1 MKAQRRR
8 ALSRGARGGTPRMKR
23 ALSRGARGG
32 TPRMRGV
39 ALISVLLVVAV
50 LTAVVYHLVS
60 RHAASFAQSQNAFG
74 FDQAMAYA
82 LGGEALARQVLY
94 QDKTETGPE
103 IDSFEE
109 SWAQAF
115 PPFDLDEQG
124 LVEIQARDLNGC
136 FNLNAL
142 AGEASVGQRP
152 GPHLDRFKTLLR
164 SLDIPEPVAD
174 EVRDWIDA
182 DQAVGGFGAEDND
195 YLGLQP
201 GYRTSGQPLAHVS
214 ELHLMRSMTPEYLD
228 RLKPHVCIL
237 PVNALTLNVNT
248 ATSHALA
255 ALAPELNEPEL
266 RMLTETPRAFANLAE
281 FTKVAAGFETV
292 AAHLA
297 VTSEFFEVQVRVEVG
312 GGTAMLTSVL
322 HRDPESS
329 TITLISRD
337 LGRDFRSRFVVEIEN
352 A

>member
-1 MKAQRRR
+1 MRARRCQ
-8 ALSRGARGGTPRMKR
+8 
-23 ALSRGARGG
+23 
-32 TPRMRGV
+32 GV

-50 LTAVVYHLVS
+50 LTSVAYHLVS
-60 RHAASFAQSQNAFG
+60 RHASSLAQSQNALG

-109 SWAQAF
+109 DWAQAF
-115 PPFDLDEQG
+115 PPFELDEQG
-124 LVEIQARDLNGC
+124 LIEIQARDLNGC

-142 AGEASVGQRP
+142 AGADEGPS
-152 GPHLDRFKTLLR
+152 PHLDRFKTLLR
-164 SLDIPEPVAD
+164 NLDIPEPVAD
-174 EVRDWIDA
+174 ETRDWIDA
-182 DQAVGGFGAEDND
+182 DQTVLGFGAEDND
-195 YLGLQP
+195 YLGQQP

-214 ELHLMRSMTPEYLD
+214 ELRLLRSMTPEHLE
-228 RLKPHVCIL
+228 RLKPHVCVL
-237 PVNALTLNVNT
+237 PVNALKLNVNT

-266 RMLTETPRAFANLAE
+266 RMLTETPRAFENLAE
-281 FTKVAAGFETV
+281 FTKLATGFETV
-292 AAHLA
+292 AQHLG

-322 HRDPESS
+322 RRDPSS
-329 TITLISRD
+329 SAITLISRD
-337 LGRDFRSRFVVEIEN
+337 LGRDFRSRFVVETED

>member
-1 MKAQRRR
+1 M
-8 ALSRGARGGTPRMKR
+8 RMK
-23 ALSRGARGG
+23 
-32 TPRMRGV
+32 TRMRARHCKGV

-60 RHAASFAQSQNAFG
+60 RHALSLAQSRNAFG

-94 QDKTETGPE
+94 QDKTETGPGM
-103 IDSFEE
+103 DSFGE

-124 LVEIQARDLNGC
+124 YIEIQARDLNGC

-142 AGEASVGQRP
+142 AGNEP

-164 SLDIPEPVAD
+164 NLGIPDPIAD
-174 EVRDWIDA
+174 ETRDWIDA
-182 DQAVGGFGAEDND
+182 DQTVRGFGAEDND
-195 YLGLQP
+195 YLGLRP
-201 GYRTSGQPLAHVS
+201 GYRTSGRQLAHVS
-214 ELHLMRSMTPEYLD
+214 ELRLMRSMTPEYLD

-237 PVNALTLNVNT
+237 PVDTLTLNVNT

-266 RMLTETPRAFANLAE
+266 RMLAETPRAFARLAD
-281 FTKVAAGFETV
+281 FTNTVAGFEAV
-292 AAHLA
+292 AEHLA
-297 VTSEFFEVQVRVEVG
+297 VTSEFFEVQVRAEVG
-312 GGTAMLTSVL
+312 SSTAMLTSVL
-322 HRDPESS
+322 RRDPEDSV
-329 TITLISRD
+329 ITLISRD
-337 LGRDFRSRFVVEIEN
+337 LGRDFRSRFEVEIEE

>member
-1 MKAQRRR
+1 MKGQHRCQ
-8 ALSRGARGGTPRMKR
+8 
-23 ALSRGARGG
+23 
-32 TPRMRGV
+32 GV

-50 LTAVVYHLVS
+50 LTAMVYHLVS
-60 RHAASFAQSQNAFG
+60 RHATTLAQSHNALG

-109 SWAQAF
+109 SWAEAF
-115 PPFDLDEQG
+115 PPFELDEQG
-124 LVEIQARDLNGC
+124 FIEIQARDLNGC

-142 AGEASVGQRP
+142 AGEVPADEVSADEAS

-164 SLDIPEPVAD
+164 NLDVPEPVAD
-174 EVRDWIDA
+174 EIRDWIDA
-182 DQAVGGFGAEDND
+182 DQIVSGFGAEDND

-214 ELHLMRSMTPEYLD
+214 ELRLMRSMTPEHLE
-228 RLKPHVCIL
+228 RLRPHVCVL
-237 PVNALTLNVNT
+237 PIDTLQLNVNT

-255 ALAPELNEPEL
+255 ALAPELNEPQL
-266 RMLTETPRAFANLAE
+266 RMLTESPRAFGNLAE
-281 FTKVAAGFETV
+281 FMKVAAGFETV
-292 AAHLA
+292 AQHLA

-322 HRDPESS
+322 RRDPNSS
-329 TITLISRD
+329 AITLISRD
-337 LGRDFRSRFVVEIEN
+337 LGRDFRSRLAVEIEN

>member
-1 MKAQRRR
+1 M
-8 ALSRGARGGTPRMKR
+8 R

-32 TPRMRGV
+32 TPRMRALSRGARGGTPRVKGV
-39 ALISVLLVVAV
+39 ALISVLLVVVV
-50 LTAVVYHLVS
+50 LTSVVYHLTS
-60 RHAASFAQSQNAFG
+60 RHASSLAQSQNALG

-94 QDKTETGPE
+94 QDRTETGPE

-109 SWAQAF
+109 DWAQAF
-115 PPFDLDEQG
+115 PPFELDEQG
-124 LVEIQARDLNGC
+124 WIEIQARDLNGC

-142 AGEASVGQRP
+142 VSEEPADGTS

-164 SLDIPEPVAD
+164 NLDIPEPVAD
-174 EVRDWIDA
+174 ETRDWIDA
-182 DQAVGGFGAEDND
+182 DQTVFGFGAEDND

-214 ELHLMRSMTPEYLD
+214 ELRLMRSMTPEHLQ
-228 RLKPHVCIL
+228 RLRPHVCVL
-237 PVNALTLNVNT
+237 PVNALKLNVNT

-255 ALAPELNEPEL
+255 ALAPELNEAEL
-266 RMLTETPRAFANLAE
+266 RVLTETPRAFADLAE

-292 AAHLA
+292 TPHLG
-297 VTSEFFEVQVRVEVG
+297 VTSEYFEVQVRVAVG
-312 GGTAMLTSVL
+312 DRTAMLTSVL

-329 TITLISRD
+329 AITLISRD
-337 LGRDFRSRFVVEIEN
+337 LGRDFRSRLVAEIEE

>member
-1 MKAQRRR
+1 MTR
-8 ALSRGARGGTPRMKR
+8 SHCH
-23 ALSRGARGG
+23 
-32 TPRMRGV
+32 GV

-60 RHAASFAQSQNAFG
+60 RHAASLAQSQNAFG
-74 FDQAMAYA
+74 FDQAIAYA

-124 LVEIQARDLNGC
+124 LIEIQARDLNGC

-142 AGEASVGQRP
+142 AGETATDEVSTDKMSGA
-152 GPHLDRFKTLLR
+152 HLERFKTLLR
-164 SLDIPEPVAD
+164 NLDIPEPVAD
-174 EVRDWIDA
+174 ETRDWIDA

-214 ELHLMRSMTPEYLD
+214 ELRLMRSMTPEYLD
-228 RLKPHVCIL
+228 RLRPHVCVL
-237 PVNALTLNVNT
+237 PVDALKLNVNT

-255 ALAPELNEPEL
+255 ALAPELNEAEL
-266 RMLTETPRAFANLAE
+266 RMLTETPRAFANLAD

-292 AAHLA
+292 AQHLA
-297 VTSEFFEVQVRVEVG
+297 VTSEYFEVQVRVEVG
-312 GGTAMLTSVL
+312 ESTAMLTSVL
-322 HRDPESS
+322 HRDPDSS
-329 TITLISRD
+329 AITLISRD
-337 LGRDFRSRFVVEIEN
+337 LGRDFRSRVVVEIED

>member
-1 MKAQRRR
+1 MKAQRSR
-8 ALSRGARGGTPRMKR
+8 AFSRGARGGTPRVK
-23 ALSRGARGG
+23 
-32 TPRMRGV
+32 GV
-39 ALISVLLVVAV
+39 ALISVLLVVVV
-50 LTAVVYHLVS
+50 LASVVHHLAS
-60 RHAASFAQSQNAFG
+60 RHASSLAQSQNALG

-94 QDKTETGPE
+94 QDRTETGPE

-109 SWAQAF
+109 DWAQAF
-115 PPFDLDEQG
+115 PPFELDEQG
-124 LVEIQARDLNGC
+124 LIEIQARDLNGC

-142 AGEASVGQRP
+142 AGEDPAGGAPAGGKP

-164 SLDIPEPVAD
+164 NLDIPEPVAD
-174 EVRDWIDA
+174 ETRDWMDA
-182 DQAVGGFGAEDND
+182 DQTVLGFGAEDYD

-214 ELHLMRSMTPEYLD
+214 ELRLMRSMTPKHLQ
-228 RLKPHVCIL
+228 RLRPHVCVL
-237 PVNALTLNVNT
+237 PVSALKLNVNT

-266 RMLTETPRAFANLAE
+266 RMLTEAPRAFANLAE

-292 AAHLA
+292 AAHLG
-297 VTSEFFEVQVRVEVG
+297 VTSEFFEVQVRVAVG

-322 HRDPESS
+322 HRDPDSS
-329 TITLISRD
+329 AITLISRD
-337 LGRDFRSRFVVEIEN
+337 LGRDFRSRLAVEIED